1 VEKWQEHSKNAYST
15 AAHLGA
21 HLGMDSDMLERV
33 AEEYPLRITPH
44 LLDLL
49 NTRSGAIARQFVP
62 AVAEL
67 DDGGE
72 VDPLNEEELSPVPH
86 VVHRYP
92 GRVLLLCASS
102 CFAYCRFCTR
112 KRQVG
117 RTLHGISFSDLLG
130 AVEYIRSTPQINE
143 VILSGGDPLTMSDRL
158 VQELLERIRQIPHV
172 KMLRLGSRAP
182 VVLPERITDR
192 LCQLLQQ
199 AQPLYFMTHINHPDE
214 LCPAT
219 IAACRRLVDA
229 GIPLVNQTVLLR
241 GVNDNAALL
250 QGLFECLLE
259 LRIRPYYLHQMDL
272 TRGTAHFRTRL
283 EDGIAIM
290 AQLRGTLSGLA
301 MPHFVVDLPGGHGKI
316 PLVPEY
322 VECLGE
328 HARLRAADGTLVE
341 YPNGIISCPLPTT
354 LPA

>member
-1 VEKWQEHSKNAYST
+1 MEEWQEHSKNAYST

-21 HLGMDSDMLERV
+21 RLGIDSDMLERV
-33 AEEYPLRITPH
+33 AAEYPLRVTPH

-49 NTRSGAIARQFVP
+49 PTGGEAIARQFIP
-62 AVAEL
+62 AMAEL
-67 DDGGE
+67 IDGGE
-72 VDPLNEEELSPVPH
+72 VDPLNEGELSPVPH

-117 RTLHGISFSDLLG
+117 RAGHSISFSDLLG

-158 VQELLERIRQIPHV
+158 VRELLERIRQIAHV
-172 KMLRLGSRAP
+172 KVIRLGSRAP
-182 VVLPERITDR
+182 VVLPERITDT
-192 LCQLLQQ
+192 LCQLLQK

-214 LCPAT
+214 LCPES

-250 QGLFECLLE
+250 QGLFERLLE

-322 VECLGE
+322 VECLGA

-341 YPNGIISCPLPTT
+341 YPNAIKY
-354 LPA
+354 

>member
-1 VEKWQEHSKNAYST
+1 
-15 AAHLGA
+15 
-21 HLGMDSDMLERV
+21 M
-33 AEEYPLRITPH
+33 
-44 LLDLL
+44 
-49 NTRSGAIARQFVP
+49 
-62 AVAEL
+62 
-67 DDGGE
+67 
-72 VDPLNEEELSPVPH
+72 PH
-86 VVHRYP
+86 VVQRYP

-117 RTLHGISFSDLLG
+117 RARHGISFSELLG
-130 AVEYIRSTPQINE
+130 AVEYIHATPQINE

-172 KMLRLGSRAP
+172 KILRLGSRAP
-182 VVLPERITDR
+182 VVMPQRITDA

-199 AQPLYFMTHINHPDE
+199 AQPVYFMTHINHPDE
-214 LCPAT
+214 LTPEC
-219 IAACRRLVDA
+219 IAACHRLVDA

-241 GVNDNAALL
+241 GINDNAALL
-250 QGLFECLLE
+250 QGLFERLLE

-290 AQLRGTLSGLA
+290 AQLRGALSGLA

-322 VECLGE
+322 VECLGRQ
-328 HARLRAADGTLVE
+328 ARLRAADGTLVE
-341 YPNGIISCPLPTT
+341 YPNFIAP
-354 LPA
+354 

>member
-1 VEKWQEHSKNAYST
+1 VEEWQEHNKNAYST
-15 AAHLGA
+15 AAQLG
-21 HLGMDSDMLERV
+21 GYPGIDSAMLERITQ
-33 AEEYPLRITPH
+33 EYPLRLTPH
-44 LLDLL
+44 LLELL
-49 NTRSGAIARQFVP
+49 HTRGESIAQQFIP
-62 AVAEL
+62 AAVEL
-67 DDGGE
+67 ETGGE
-72 VDPLNEEELSPVPH
+72 VDPLNEERLSPVPH
-86 VVHRYP
+86 VVQRYP

-117 RTLHGISFSDLLG
+117 RATHGISFSDLLG
-130 AVEYIRSTPQINE
+130 AVEYIRTTPQINE

-158 VQELLERIRQIPHV
+158 LQELLKRLRQIPHV
-172 KMLRLGSRAP
+172 KVLRLGSRAP
-182 VVLPERITDR
+182 VVLPQRITEA
-192 LCQLLQQ
+192 LCQLLQE

-214 LCPAT
+214 LCPAS

-241 GVNDNAALL
+241 GVNDNSELL
-250 QGLFECLLE
+250 QGLFERLLE

-283 EDGIAIM
+283 EDGIGIM
-290 AQLRGTLSGLA
+290 AQLRGALSGLA

-341 YPNGIISCPLPTT
+341 YPNCIAT
-354 LPA
+354 